1 MSGDGFDRLIRRMS
15 QGRHLPEFAPRLPES
30 RSRLEGLA
38 MTRSFRKGL
47 ALTLA
52 AFVSWPCLAETGE
65 PPSEEPAKQ
74 TVERPA
80 EQPADIPPWLRA
92 YVGVGDGQIAEVVLQ
107 RARALYLEKVSEGAV
122 KNPCYFAMDA
132 TRPGAFG
139 RRFYIIC
146 EADRSFRA
154 VPVGHGNGRNLSG
167 ANFANG
173 IRCAKNFS
181 NAMDSK
187 LTTGGPY
194 VTMET
199 RTSFKGYYRD
209 SAGKYVALNR
219 SFVQFDGEGD
229 TENARPRA
237 IGGHPA
243 VVLRGVCLR
252 KKADSPHANEDGY
265 VPYGQLVN
273 YAGGRSNGCTTW
285 SSSDAEK
292 IIAMMQDPTTI
303 YLYPESDDIDAVAK
317 AVAARRSPSRA
328 GLYWNASCLKEIGAP
343 KFWPKE
349 TLEPILVKYKKD
361 HPAPPPGPLPICK
374 GR

>member
-1 MSGDGFDRLIRRMS
+1 
-15 QGRHLPEFAPRLPES
+15 
-30 RSRLEGLA
+30 
-38 MTRSFRKGL
+38 
-47 ALTLA
+47 
-52 AFVSWPCLAETGE
+52 
-65 PPSEEPAKQ
+65 
-74 TVERPA
+74 
-80 EQPADIPPWLRA
+80 
-92 YVGVGDGQIAEVVLQ
+92 
-107 RARALYLEKVSEGAV
+107 
-122 KNPCYFAMDA
+122 
-132 TRPGAFG
+132 
-139 RRFYIIC
+139 
-146 EADRSFRA
+146 
-154 VPVGHGNGRNLSG
+154 
-167 ANFANG
+167 
-173 IRCAKNFS
+173 
-181 NAMDSK
+181 MDSK

-252 KKADSPHANEDGY
+252 KKADSPYANEEGY

-285 SSSDAEK
+285 SLSDAEK

-317 AVAARRSPSRA
+317 AVAARQSPSRA
-328 GLYWNASCLKEIGAP
+328 GLYWNAACLKEIGAP

-374 GR
+374 GG